1 MDKVE
6 RRITLGRYVIKRI
19 LAIIPVLIGIS
30 FLAFILIHLRTS
42 DPAEVALR
50 VNQVTPT
57 PEMVD
62 AMRETLGL
70 DKPFLTRYVE
80 WISSSIQ
87 GEFGISYVNQQSV
100 GEQIARALP
109 ATLKLSVVALV
120 IILTISILIGVLS
133 AIYENRLVDRLMRAL
148 VFIGTA
154 MPSFWIGILLMWLFA
169 VKLNWFPTSGMEQA
183 SSVILPAVTLSLVFI
198 STYVRLIRNNMVQNK
213 TENYV
218 LYARV
223 RGLKERTI
231 IWKVFRNSLQLS
243 ITALGMSIPK
253 LIAGTV
259 IVENIYAWP
268 GIGRLCV
275 TAIFNSDF
283 PIIQAYILIMG
294 VMFVVCN
301 LLVDL
306 LNSALDPRIRREG

>member
-1 MDKVE
+1 M
-6 RRITLGRYVIKRI
+6 GRYVIKRM

-30 FLAFILIHLRTS
+30 FLSFVLIHLRTS

-80 WISSSIQ
+80 WIGNSIQ
-87 GEFGISYVNQQSV
+87 GDFGISYVNQQPV

-109 ATLKLSVVALV
+109 ATLKLSAVALV

-133 AIYENRLVDRLMRAL
+133 AIYENRLLDRLMRSL